1 MKKLQTIGLNQIRID
16 DPFWN
21 RYTRSVT
28 EKIIP
33 YQWRVLNDQEPEAE
47 PSHCIRNFRRA
58 AGEEPGGFYGFV
70 FQDTDLAKWLEAVAY
85 SLSSTPDPAL
95 EARADE
101 VIDLVGRAQQPD
113 GYLDTYFILEAP
125 ESKWRNLQQG
135 HELYTAGHMMEAA
148 AAYYQVTGKDK
159 LLHIMCRCADLICDT
174 FHQPEFAQSIPGHE
188 EVEIGLFKLYQVT
201 GERRYLDMAR
211 DFVNRRGQQPD
222 IFVRERSHPK
232 WVSIFAD
239 MDPTNTRYHQCHK
252 PVRQQDTAEGHAVRA
267 VYLYCAMADIA
278 GEDGDRE
285 LLAACER
292 LYDNITQKRM
302 YLTGGIGSSGY
313 MERFTTDYDLPAASG
328 YAESCAS
335 IGLALFCRR
344 MAQITRE
351 GRYVD
356 TMEQALM
363 NTVLAGISL
372 DGDRFFYV
380 NPLEVWPDNCME
392 STSMSHVKPV
402 RQRWFG
408 CACCPPNIARTLASL
423 GEYVCFT
430 DEDSLWL
437 NLFVSGQLHAQL
449 GGVPVEVTV
458 ESKFPNQGRVEIH
471 LRPQRPV
478 EGRLA
483 LRLPGYV
490 QDYTLTEN
498 GAPVSARLEQG
509 YLCLDRR
516 WEDTTLVFD
525 MAIPPRFVYA
535 NPRLRG
541 YAGKVAVM
549 KGPLVYCLEQAD
561 NGENLAAVWL
571 DAGAGLTETFE
582 PQLLGGVTVL
592 RARGKRLAE
601 EGGAPLYRDAP
612 ATMEDTALT
621 LVPYHCWN
629 NRGPGEMTVWV
640 NRL

>member
-16 DPFWN
+16 GPFWN

-222 IFVRERSHPK
+222 VFVRERNHPK

-252 PVRQQDTAEGHAVRA
+252 PVRQQTTAEGHAVRA

-313 MERFTTDYDLPAASG
+313 MERFTADYDLPAASG

-380 NPLEVWPDNCME
+380 NPLEVWPDNCLE
-392 STSMSHVKPV
+392 GTSMSHVKPV

-437 NLFVSGQLHAQL
+437 NLYVSGRLHVQL

-458 ESKFPNQGRVEIH
+458 ETKFPNQGRVEIH
-471 LRPQRPV
+471 LRPQCPV

-498 GAPVSARLEQG
+498 GAPVSARLERG

-516 WEDTTLVFD
+516 WEDTTLVLD
-525 MAIPPRFVYA
+525 MAIPPRFVYS
-535 NPRLRG
+535 NPRLRS

-571 DAGAGLTETFE
+571 DTGAGLTETFE
-582 PQLLGGVTVL
+582 PKLLGGVTVL
-592 RARGKRLAE
+592 RARGKRLTE
-601 EGGAPLYRDAP
+601 EGDAPLYRDAP